1 MSSPGRRVARNVT
14 VLAGS
19 QLATWSATFAWM
31 LVIPRAL
38 GPSAMGFLVTACAA
52 TGIMAV
58 LMGLGTRNYLVRE
71 MVATPERRP
80 ALLGTALILRVI
92 LLAPALLVM
101 AAYAAVA
108 HFPPVETQILYL
120 ATGATCLALLGEP
133 LLAGFQ
139 AIERMEYIAYGDVIN
154 KAVQAIGGIGLVA
167 IGLGARALSI
177 WWVTIMA
184 VILVLNLWWMR
195 HHIAI
200 DFTFALGRIRA
211 LLRESIAYWTF
222 GLFFT
227 VYLWIDSVM
236 LAAMTPAAVV
246 GWYGVP
252 TKLFNALMFAPV
264 ILATAWLPRL
274 ITAFGE
280 SPERLRVIARTPVE
294 LVLVI
299 SLPVAAGAAT
309 IATPLIRT
317 LYGPAFAPAAPVFAV
332 LALACVPMYLNIML
346 NQVLIAEKRQAVW
359 TRAMILACV
368 LNPALNFALIRVFQ
382 SRSGNGAIGAAVSLL
397 VTELVLGLV
406 GLVIVTGLFSRP
418 FVERLVRAAVATAGM
433 MLAAWAVRSFGL
445 VAQVAVGAVSYP
457 ALAFVLGVASAEQ
470 LADVR
475 RLSGRLSQLI
485 PARQSAR

>member
-1 MSSPGRRVARNVT
+1 MSKPGRRIVRNVS

-19 QLATWSATFAWM
+19 QLTTWSATFLWM

-38 GPSAMGFLVTACAA
+38 GPSAMGFIVTAWAA

-80 ALLGTALILRVI
+80 ALLGTALLLRVG

-101 AAYAAVA
+101 VAYAFVA
-108 HFPPVETQILYL
+108 HFPAVETQILYL
-120 ATGATCLALLGEP
+120 ATAATCLALLGEP

-154 KAVQAIGGIGLVA
+154 KGVQSLGGIGLVL
-167 IGLGARALSI
+167 IGFGARALAV
-177 WWVTIMA
+177 WWVAVMA
-184 VILVLNLWWMR
+184 IVLALSLWWMR

-200 DFTFALGRIRA
+200 DFSFDLGRIRA
-211 LLRESIAYWTF
+211 LLRESVAYWTF
-222 GLFFT
+222 GVFFT

-274 ITAFGE
+274 VSAFGE

-294 LVLVI
+294 LVVII
-299 SLPVAAGAAT
+299 SLPVAAGAAL
-309 IATPLIRT
+309 IATPLIRA
-317 LYGPAFAPAAPVFAV
+317 LYGPAFAPAAPVFAI

-359 TRAMILACV
+359 TRVMILACV
-368 LNPALNFALIRVFQ
+368 LNPALNFVLIRVFQ
-382 SRSGNGAIGAAVSLL
+382 QRSGNGAVGAAVSLL
-397 VTELVLGLV
+397 VTEFVLGLV
-406 GLVIVTGLFSRP
+406 GLLIVTGLFNRP
-418 FVERLVRAAVATAGM
+418 FVERLLRATVATAGM
-433 MLAAWAVRSFGL
+433 VLAVWAVRSVGL
-445 VAQVAVGAVSYP
+445 VAQVAVGAVIYP
-457 ALAFVLGVASAEQ
+457 PLALVLGVASAEQ
-470 LADVR
+470 VAGVR
-475 RLSGRLSQLI
+475 RLSGRLGQLI